1 MLCPCCGNEAPVNK
15 RECRCSARFVGEP
28 LDEAP
33 IKVQRFGPV
42 MTSVLTFAVIAG
54 AVLVI
59 TKWLAVAGV
68 IAIWVAW
75 RAVRLAHRDPELY
88 GGYRTAVALFSI
100 ALVASIV
107 SLGYGLSHIDQ
118 IIKDRET
125 RQRAATE
132 AAFHHISY
140 LLEIHKSKTGSFPTS
155 TQVLARPSAEPL
167 PRDYWGKEIKYQ
179 SYTEAIADASL
190 RGVSSPVRGTG
201 IPFNNFELRSS
212 GPDGKEG
219 TDDDIIMRD
228 GLFLTVSELK
238 KQPVALD
245 PVGR

>member
-1 MLCPCCGNEAPVNK
+1 MLCPCCGKEAPLNK
-15 RECRCSARFVGEP
+15 MECLCGARFVGEP

-42 MTSVLTFAVIAG
+42 MVSVLIFAVVAG
-54 AVLVI
+54 AALVI
-59 TKWLAVAGV
+59 TKWLAIAGV
-68 IAIWVAW
+68 IAIWSAW

-88 GGYRTAVALFSI
+88 GGYRTAIATLSVALVSMT
-100 ALVASIV
+100 A
-107 SLGYGLSHIDQ
+107 SLGYGVSHIDQ

-140 LLEIHKSKTGSFPTS
+140 LLEIHKSKTGSFPSS
-155 TQVLARPSAEPL
+155 TQALTRPSVGPL
-167 PRDYWGKEIKYQ
+167 PKDYWGKEIKYQ

-190 RGVSSPVRGTG
+190 RGASGPLRGTG
-201 IPFNNFELRSS
+201 IPFNNFELRSA

-228 GLFLTVSELK
+228 GIFLTVSELK